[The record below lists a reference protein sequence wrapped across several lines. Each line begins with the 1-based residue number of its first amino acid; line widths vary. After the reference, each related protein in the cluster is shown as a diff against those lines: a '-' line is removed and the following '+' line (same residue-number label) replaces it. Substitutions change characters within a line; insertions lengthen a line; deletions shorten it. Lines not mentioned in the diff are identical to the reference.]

1 MSPSWAYSRIAVSW
15 HLFAPEPEGP
25 RAVVLVGRDDG
36 GPFAALLAV
45 DRRRRPIP
53 MTPGAVLEL
62 AALAHQLAARVILAC
77 SDAVDQLAAVAAVKL
92 TIAAGD
98 VWRIEDAALA
108 GWTLQADQVALV
120 RGPSV
125 DVLER
130 AAGWPCD
137 RLVATVNRAVRS

>member
-1 MSPSWAYSRIAVSW
+1 MSGVDVPVTVHR
-15 HLFAPEPEGP
+15 FAPVAEGP
-25 RAVVLVGRDDG
+25 QVVVLVGRDDG

-45 DRRRRPIP
+45 DRRRQPIP

-92 TIAAGD
+92 TLAAGD
-98 VWRIEDAALA
+98 VWRIEDAAIA

-125 DVLER
+125 DVLAR